1 MQPTGRAEAPASRS
15 SSHPGAQGPLSP
27 SVFGN
32 KDSAAHPSGL
42 GHHGFKTAA
51 PPAPTPPG
59 SQPAPSHHQEP
70 QRPQPPS
77 IHLLSSPSVTRTC
90 PPTLPGCHHSLPPW
104 PHHRATVH
112 GLPRGLS
119 ALLTTLI
126 PRTSTTTAP
135 PLPSSVFLLF
145 LSCHSLS
152 WQNPDPAPSYGAHIV
167 SHQARPT
174 NL

>member
-1 MQPTGRAEAPASRS
+1 MQPTGPKPLPAGPPATRG
-15 SSHPGAQGPLSP
+15 PGAHSPLP
-27 SVFGN
+27 C
-32 KDSAAHPSGL
+32 SATRTL
-42 GHHGFKTAA
+42 QL
-51 PPAPTPPG
+51 TPQVLDIIASKQLPL
-59 SQPAPSHHQEP
+59 
-70 QRPQPPS
+70 QPPRLQGHS
-77 IHLLSSPSVTRTC
+77 PHLLITKNHNILNHLRSSPSVTRTC

-119 ALLTTLI
+119 ALFTTLI

-152 WQNPDPAPSYGAHIV
+152 WQTLTQPP
-167 SHQARPT
+167 RPVPT
-174 NL
+174 S